1 MYVEIC
7 VYFLKSPDRSSS
19 EILPVVAALISRQ
32 IASALIQLQL
42 RQGRG
47 FHFGILRNTI
57 PVYVKYS
64 TGCSNTVRKI

>member
-19 EILPVVAALISRQ
+19 EILPVVAALTSRQ

-47 FHFGILRNTI
+47 FPFRHSPEHDSGL
-57 PVYVKYS
+57 
-64 TGCSNTVRKI
+64 CKI